1 MTLVTSNNLTQP
13 GSNTRLEQKSQV
25 LTLSLVTLK
34 KSLSVEQTPEE
45 PSMGIHKNL
54 QSGITY
60 LLIPLASDCH
70 VVQEYGQHKNLMT

>member
-34 KSLSVEQTPEE
+34 SLSVEQTSEE